1 MREKTDISN
10 RLDAKYM
17 RIKPDFD
24 PGEEFKMNKYIVQIE
39 QRWDEGKKGGRSALK
54 KDLMIERGKLQN
66 EEKAKQERVAKKE
79 AEPSAEKKK
88 HTPPAFPNKG
98 RKKFVAPMAKLDGMS
113 EFGGETP
120 IKNPLQSTEDQQI
133 VSSIY
138 GNKDLSESR
147 EK

>member
-1 MREKTDISN
+1 
-10 RLDAKYM
+10 
-17 RIKPDFD
+17 
-24 PGEEFKMNKYIVQIE
+24 
-39 QRWDEGKKGGRSALK
+39 
-54 KDLMIERGKLQN
+54 MIERGKLQN

-147 EK
+147 EKQLRSMMFGGAPPQSTGLEKYVPAQAQEEEESEEEVDAG